1 MLTRIVRNVI
11 AVLGIVLALSA
22 CAHAQQSTAATAAT
36 AAAAPT
42 PAQLE
47 RATEKLEAW
56 RKGRTRVYMDD
67 FGELKRYRAAN
78 ARLGSSAANE
88 KRVVFFGDSIT
99 DVWPLATAFPGKPY
113 VNRGISGQTT
123 SQMLVRFRNDVI
135 ALAPAVVVILAG
147 TNDIAGN
154 TGPISL
160 EDIQGNFAS
169 MVELARAHGIRVVL
183 SSVIPLHNYTPASE
197 LTFPRR
203 PPEQIAALNKWLK
216 SYAAASGSVYLDYAA
231 AMSDDKRMLRRELA
245 DDGLHPN
252 KAGYAIMAPLA
263 EQAIARAL
271 GGG

>member
-1 MLTRIVRNVI
+1 MLSTIFRRV
-11 AVLGIVLALSA
+11 AKEFAIVLALSA
-22 CAHAQQSTAATAAT
+22 CAHAQGFPPAT
-36 AAAAPT
+36 PS
-42 PAQLE
+42 QLE

-56 RKGRTRVYMDD
+56 RKGRIRVYMDD

-78 ARLGSSAANE
+78 AKLGAPAAGE

-123 SQMLVRFRNDVI
+123 SQMLVRFRNDVVS
-135 ALAPAVVVILAG
+135 LAPKVVVILAG

-160 EDIQGNFAS
+160 EDIEGNFAS

-183 SSVIPLHNYTPASE
+183 SSVIPVHNYTPASE
-197 LTFPRR
+197 LTYPRR
-203 PPEQIAALNKWLK
+203 PPEQIVALNKWMK
-216 SYAAASGSVYLDYAA
+216 DYAAASGCVYLDYAA
-231 AMSDDKRMLRRELA
+231 AMSDDKRVLRRELA

-263 EQAIARAL
+263 EQAIAKAL
-271 GGG
+271 AGS